1 MKSYLYHPDFL
12 YYIGEEEAFE
22 SPLEPGVFLHASNAT
37 EIAPPEDAD
46 KSKLYFINN
55 VWEVKNEVSLP
66 YFGEGATQVS
76 MAGDYIPYA
85 IDINKQK
92 EELKNSGFSE
102 EQITDILGF

>member
-1 MKSYLYHPDFL
+1 MKSYLYHPQFL

-55 VWEVKNEVSLP
+55 VWEVKNE
-66 YFGEGATQVS
+66 EVS

-85 IDINKQK
+85 TDINKQR

-102 EQITDILGF
+102 EQISDILGF